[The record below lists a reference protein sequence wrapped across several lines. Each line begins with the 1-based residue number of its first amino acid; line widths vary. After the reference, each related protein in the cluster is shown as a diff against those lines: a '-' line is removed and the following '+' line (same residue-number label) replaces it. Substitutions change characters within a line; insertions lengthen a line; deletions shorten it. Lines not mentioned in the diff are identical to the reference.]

1 MKKLL
6 GLMALV
12 AAMFAFTACGGG
24 NSPKDV
30 AEQAMKAVKDKD
42 AKTLVDLFD
51 TADFEEEGESV
62 QEQKDMLVAMYQEKL
77 DEMPQTNA
85 VKSYETLSESIAE
98 DGNTATVDMKIEY
111 ENGKTDTDVVKLKK
125 DANGNWKLDM
135 DK

>member
-1 MKKLL
+1 
-6 GLMALV
+6 MALV

-30 AEQAMKAVKDKD
+30 AEQAKKAVKDKD

-125 DANGNWKLDM
+125 DANGDWKLDM

>member
-1 MKKLL
+1 
-6 GLMALV
+6 
-12 AAMFAFTACGGG
+12 
-24 NSPKDV
+24 
-30 AEQAMKAVKDKD
+30 
-42 AKTLVDLFD
+42 
-51 TADFEEEGESV
+51 
-62 QEQKDMLVAMYQEKL
+62 MLVAMYQEKL

-125 DANGNWKLDM
+125 DANGDWKLDM

>member
-1 MKKLL
+1 
-6 GLMALV
+6 MALV

-30 AEQAMKAVKDKD
+30 AKQAMKAVKDKD

-125 DANGNWKLDM
+125 DANGDWKLDM